1 MTLGRFAPAAMLFA
15 TGAAWGLTMPLIR
28 VAVSTGHQP
37 FGIVLWQKVI
47 MAALLGALVRGMRL
61 RGTFAVRH
69 LPLFVMVAAFGAIL
83 PGYFSYLTAAEL
95 PAGVRSI
102 ILAIVPMFVLP
113 MALALGFERPD
124 ARRAAGVGLGGAAIV
139 AIALP
144 GGGGV
149 GPAFGVGVILL
160 ALISPV
166 SYAVEANFLAWRGSE
181 GLHPFQL
188 LLGASLV
195 GIVLTWPLAAAT
207 GQTIDLARA
216 WGPADWAILAA
227 GVLNA
232 LAYSGYVWLV
242 GRAGSVFA
250 SQIAYLVT
258 AFGVIWSML
267 LLGERYS
274 GWVWLAFGLMLV
286 GVALVQ
292 PRRIRAEA
300 P

>member
-1 MTLGRFAPAAMLFA
+1 MTLGRFAPTAMLFA

-37 FGIVLWQKVI
+37 LGIVLWQKVI
-47 MAALLGALVRGMRL
+47 MAVMLGALSWGMGL
-61 RGTFAVRH
+61 RRTFRAAH
-69 LPLFVMVAAFGAIL
+69 LPLFAVVAVFGAIL

-113 MALALGFERPD
+113 MALALGFEKPD
-124 ARRAAGVGLGGAAIV
+124 ARRAAGVALGSAAIV

-144 GGGGV
+144 GGGA
-149 GPAFGVGVILL
+149 GPAFGLGVILL

-195 GIVLTWPLAAAT
+195 GIALTWPMAAAT
-207 GQTIDLARA
+207 GQTVDLAA
-216 WGPADWAILAA
+216 TWGAAEWAILAA
-227 GVLNA
+227 GALNA

-274 GWVWLAFGLMLV
+274 TWVWLAFGLMLV

-292 PRRIRAEA
+292 PRRARPDAS
-300 P
+300 

>member
-1 MTLGRFAPAAMLFA
+1 MLFA

-47 MAALLGALVRGMRL
+47 MAVLLGALVRAMGL
-61 RGTFAVRH
+61 GSGFALRH
-69 LPLFVMVAAFGAIL
+69 LPLYTVVAVFGAIL

-102 ILAIVPMFVLP
+102 IIAIVPMFVLP
-113 MALALGFERPD
+113 MALALGLERPD
-124 ARRAAGVGLGGAAIV
+124 ARRAAGVALGAAAIV
-139 AIALP
+139 AIMLP
-144 GGGGV
+144 GGGAA
-149 GPAFGVGVILL
+149 GPAIAVGVVLL
-160 ALISPV
+160 ALISPL
-166 SYAVEANFLAWRGSE
+166 SYGVEANYLALRGPD

-195 GIVLTWPLAAAT
+195 GIALTWPLAVAT
-207 GQTIDLARA
+207 GQTVDLGAR
-216 WGPADWAILAA
+216 WGRPEWAILAS
-227 GVLNA
+227 GLLNA

-258 AFGVIWSML
+258 GFGVVWSML

-274 GWVWLAFGLMLV
+274 GWVWAAFVLMLA
-286 GVALVQ
+286 GVALVR
-292 PRRIRAEA
+292 PRRSDPAIS
-300 P
+300 

>member
-1 MTLGRFAPAAMLFA
+1 M
-15 TGAAWGLTMPLIR
+15 
-28 VAVSTGHQP
+28 
-37 FGIVLWQKVI
+37 
-47 MAALLGALVRGMRL
+47 
-61 RGTFAVRH
+61 
-69 LPLFVMVAAFGAIL
+69 FGAIL

-102 ILAIVPMFVLP
+102 IIAIVPMFVLP
-113 MALALGFERPD
+113 IALALGFERPD
-124 ARRAAGVGLGGAAIV
+124 ARRAAGVALGAA
-139 AIALP
+139 AIAAISLP
-144 GGGGV
+144 GGGT
-149 GPAFGVGVILL
+149 GPAFGAGVVLL

-166 SYAVEANFLAWRGSE
+166 SYAVEANFLAWRGAE

-195 GIVLTWPLAAAT
+195 GIALTWPLAAAT
-207 GQTIDLARA
+207 GQTVDLGRA
-216 WGPADWAILAA
+216 WGPADWAILAS

-274 GWVWLAFGLMLV
+274 GWVWLAFGLMLA

-292 PRRIRAEA
+292 PRRTRAET